1 MTKKLAKLN
10 YRDTGFLSNAT
21 KDEKNR
27 MIPLSIYYQ
36 IGQFNPSK
44 AFIKNS
50 RNKDIIKLF
59 KKYTEEKLLKTN
71 ALTQIYIYTSQVEEH
86 MKLDKTKSKNKSS

>member
-27 MIPLSIYYQ
+27 MIALSIYYQ
-36 IGQFNPSK
+36 TGRFDPSK
-44 AFIKNS
+44 AFIKNY

-59 KKYTEEKLLKTN
+59 KNYTEEKLLKTN
-71 ALTQIYIYTSQVEEH
+71 TLTQIYIYTSQVEEH
-86 MKLDKTKSKNKSS
+86 MKLDKTKSKNNSS